1 MPTGVLRLPGAV
13 TALSLPGHAA
23 DPGHGGHGG
32 AGHGG
37 HAASAPG
44 FFAEWSVF
52 EGLVLVLL
60 VLAAAVYGWS
70 LWRGRGRRR
79 VSAWRPVSFSAGL
92 LCVGAG
98 LVGPLAHAGLTSF
111 TAHMVGHLLVG
122 MLGPLLLV
130 LGAPVRVTLRGLTTA
145 GARRVT
151 RVLRF
156 PVIRWVTHPVVA
168 AILNAGGLWLLYTT
182 ALFHWMHASAWG
194 HALVHTHIFLAGYVF
209 TATIAGPDPDPH
221 RSSFRVR
228 AVVLVLFIA
237 AHSVLAKW
245 LYAHPPAGVAPHDAH
260 VGAQVMYYGG
270 DVVDVLLI
278 VLLFLGHYRATRPR
292 PAADRIHSP
301 LNEIGEPPV
310 SRHHREPLS

>member
-1 MPTGVLRLPGAV
+1 MSSDHAHHADHTHHAETAAAV
-13 TALSLPGHAA
+13 GWP
-23 DPGHGGHGG
+23 
-32 AGHGG
+32 
-37 HAASAPG
+37 
-44 FFAEWSVF
+44 VF
-52 EGLVLVLL
+52 EWLVVVVL
-60 VLAAAVYGWS
+60 VLAAAGYGWL
-70 LWRGRGRRR
+70 LWSGRRR
-79 VSAWRPVSFSAGL
+79 TGPSPWRPVSFYVGL

-98 LVGPLAHAGLTSF
+98 LVGPLAHAGHTSF

-130 LGAPVRVTLRGLTTA
+130 LGAPVRVALRGLSTA

-156 PVIRWVTHPVVA
+156 PVVRWVTHPVVA
-168 AILNAGGLWLLYTT
+168 AVLNAGGLWLLYTT

-209 TATIAGPDPDPH
+209 TAAIAGPDPDPH